1 MSTQKVYPVYSFQYI
16 QNKLVELSRQKLNTA
31 DVVEQVQ
38 ADWTETDIFSPAYIK
53 NKPTITPSPL
63 TTKGDI
69 YTRNGSADTRLPVGL
84 DTQMLV
90 ADSSTATGLKWTAQ
104 PAATPTGYYGA
115 WQDDNTQTA
124 PSSNVGVP
132 MILGTVDLSNG
143 VTVVTDGTNL
153 TRITF
158 ANTGIYN
165 LQFSSQFQNS
175 DNSLQDVTI
184 WLRKNGSTSAA
195 DVAGSSGFISVPNSH
210 GGTPGHTITSWNYLL
225 DMVAGDYIQ
234 LIWSTTDH
242 TKVSMQYY
250 AAGSPPPSTAS
261 VIATVTQQAGIMAG
275 TGITAINALTGSAQT
290 LVTGTTGTDFNI
302 ASSGTIHTFNLPTA
316 SASVR
321 GALSSADWTTFNS
334 KQSALGYTPV
344 PTTRTLTINGTTYDL
359 SADRTWTISSGG
371 MTNPMT
377 TLGDIIYGGAS
388 GTPTRLGIGATATFL
403 QVIGGIPAWFDLFA
417 TANTFTAMQTIQSNT
432 NRVLRLNG
440 VNSGGYA
447 SGTTITA
454 SAANQ
459 PVTVTNAQGIIFTH
473 NESVNTNT
481 YFPLFTFANRSL
493 GGYVAT
499 VPEWQLRMFSPGSGS
514 TGCRV
519 MEITIPSS
527 TAFTASQIAERWDI
541 FQTSSSYAFKQHY
554 LRTSID
560 TAGALNPA
568 SALLHIGANT
578 TGYAQINLKT
588 SAGTNPSAPA
598 DGDIWYDGTNLK
610 MRKGATTYTITMV

>member
-38 ADWTETDIFSPAYIK
+38 ADWTEADIFSPAYIK

-63 TTKGDI
+63 TNKGDI

-417 TANTFTAMQTIQSNT
+417 TANTFTAVQTIQSNT

-454 SAANQ
+454 SAPNQ